1 MTTHVKVFGMLLLRR
16 LKRSYHPYTTSARLL
31 RVVSLRSV
39 DLFLSLFCI
48 ESAYPSSGKQQ
59 AVRQCLAADTSDA
72 TDFTMSNSTIP
83 LAPFNSTSST
93 DSRQWPEIR
102 QSLWATHV
110 AGLVAYYQLGV
121 ITNRN
126 GARRDYQNILLP
138 IVFLFFPLLY
148 LCQMFVSL
156 LLVARN
162 CFWRDYQGLNYYV
175 CGILGMYAL
184 RRDHDRRDP
193 CADLVGTWKGNRLLL
208 DSFRPLVRPNHKRRN
223 DTRGIDL
230 IVSIV
235 GLYQT
240 LSTSI
245 LYVRRRTVPA
255 AGLLDVDHRI
265 GLMALGASLCSFS
278 YIFLQL
284 TGYNWV
290 YEGYDNRRHGRHAR
304 NRRAIF
310 PGASLRKSNE
320 SERHLGDSLCTWN
333 KHVYDCA
340 LTVGLYILYLRFVRR
355 VMPVFERMDYTRL
368 SFERN
373 DYPRTEISGTLLRWP
388 IFFAYMVV
396 ILPAVPL
403 NLQIFWSTGT
413 MRLSH
418 IPGLGTLNRLLIT
431 VSCLYV
437 AITTIWSEVE
447 EMKRINDNRL
457 DIWNADWRW
466 KDPWSNFLWPL

>member
-1 MTTHVKVFGMLLLRR
+1 
-16 LKRSYHPYTTSARLL
+16 
-31 RVVSLRSV
+31 
-39 DLFLSLFCI
+39 
-48 ESAYPSSGKQQ
+48 
-59 AVRQCLAADTSDA
+59 
-72 TDFTMSNSTIP
+72 MSNSTIFSVP
-83 LAPFNSTSST
+83 YSFTFST

-126 GARRDYQNILLP
+126 GARRDHQNILLP
-138 IVFLFFPLLY
+138 LVFLFFPLLY

-162 CFWRDYQGLNYYV
+162 CFWRDYQGLNYYM
-175 CGILGMYAL
+175 CGLLGMYAL
-184 RRDHDRRDP
+184 GRDHDRQDRCD
-193 CADLVGTWKGNRLLL
+193 DSVGTRNGNRLLL
-208 DSFRPLVRPNHKRRN
+208 DNFRPVVQPERRRWT
-223 DTRGIDL
+223 DIRGIDL

-245 LYVRRRTVPA
+245 LYVRRRVVPA

-265 GLMALGASLCSFS
+265 GLMALGASICSFS

-284 TGYNWV
+284 TGYNWI
-290 YEGYDNRRHGRHAR
+290 YEGYDVRKHGRHAR
-304 NRRAIF
+304 NRRLIW
-310 PGASLRKSNE
+310 PEASLRKSNE
-320 SERHLGDSLCTWN
+320 SERQLGHSLCTYN

-355 VMPVFERMDYTRL
+355 VMPVFER
-368 SFERN
+368 N
-373 DYPRTEISGTLLRWP
+373 DYPRTDLSGTLLRWP
-388 IFFAYMVV
+388 IVVAYMVV
-396 ILPAVPL
+396 VLPAVPL

-413 MRLSH
+413 MRLAN
-418 IPGLGTLNRLLIT
+418 IPGLGTLNRLLIAIA
-431 VSCLYV
+431 CLYV
-437 AITTIWSEVE
+437 AITTIWSEAE
-447 EMKRINDNRL
+447 EIKRINGNQS

>member
-1 MTTHVKVFGMLLLRR
+1 
-16 LKRSYHPYTTSARLL
+16 
-31 RVVSLRSV
+31 
-39 DLFLSLFCI
+39 
-48 ESAYPSSGKQQ
+48 
-59 AVRQCLAADTSDA
+59 
-72 TDFTMSNSTIP
+72 MSNSTIP

-126 GARRDYQNILLP
+126 GARQDHQNILLP
-138 IVFLFFPLLY
+138 LVFLFFPLLY

-156 LLVARN
+156 LLVVRN
-162 CFWRDYQGLNYYV
+162 CFWRGYQGLNYYM
-175 CGILGMYAL
+175 CGLLGMYAL
-184 RRDHDRRDP
+184 RRDHDEQDRCDF
-193 CADLVGTWKGNRLLL
+193 VGAWNGNRLLL
-208 DSFRPLVRPNHKRRN
+208 DNFRPLVQPNRRRWT
-223 DTRGIDL
+223 DIRGIDI

-265 GLMALGASLCSFS
+265 GLMALGASICSFS

-290 YEGYDNRRHGRHAR
+290 YEGYDSRNHGRHPR
-304 NRRAIF
+304 KQRAVW
-310 PGASLRKSNE
+310 PEATLRKSKE
-320 SERHLGDSLCTWN
+320 SERHLGDSLCTSN

-355 VMPVFERMDYTRL
+355 VMPVFER
-368 SFERN
+368 N
-373 DYPRTEISGTLLRWP
+373 DYPRPNIGSALLRWP
-388 IFFAYMVV
+388 IFVAYMVV
-396 ILPAVPL
+396 LLPAVPL
-403 NLQIFWSTGT
+403 NLQVFWSTGT
-413 MRLSH
+413 MRFCH
-418 IPGLGTLNRLLIT
+418 IYGLGTLNRLLIT
-431 VSCLYV
+431 IACLYV
-437 AITTIWSEVE
+437 AITTIWSEAE
-447 EMKRINDNRL
+447 EVKRINDNRM

-466 KDPWSNFLWPL
+466 KDPWSDFLWPL